1 MKATTKNNLV
11 LQSIIT
17 NNKGT
22 FTYKLIDWIPVKKL
36 NWNALS
42 CNTNAIELL
51 AEKVSRAAYLL
62 ELCTQK
68 MRSIE
73 SDIQQIIGT

>member
-1 MKATTKNNLV
+1 MDNDNISYEQAYSELEA
-11 LQSIIT
+11 II
-17 NNKGT
+17 NQ
-22 FTYKLIDWIPVKKL
+22 LESD
-36 NWNALS
+36 ALS
-42 CNTNAIELL
+42 IELL

-73 SDIQQIIGT
+73 SDIQQIIGTS

>member
-1 MKATTKNNLV
+1 MENDNISYEKAYSELEA
-11 LQSIIT
+11 II
-17 NNKGT
+17 NQ
-22 FTYKLIDWIPVKKL
+22 LESD
-36 NWNALS
+36 ALS
-42 CNTNAIELL
+42 IELL

-73 SDIQQIIGT
+73 SDIQQIIGSA

>member
-1 MKATTKNNLV
+1 MNTDNISYEKAYSELET
-11 LQSIIT
+11 IINQLESDT
-17 NNKGT
+17 
-22 FTYKLIDWIPVKKL
+22 I
-36 NWNALS
+36 S
-42 CNTNAIELL
+42 IELL

>member
-1 MKATTKNNLV
+1 MNTDNISYEKAYSELET
-11 LQSIIT
+11 II
-17 NNKGT
+17 NQ
-22 FTYKLIDWIPVKKL
+22 LESDE
-36 NWNALS
+36 LS
-42 CNTNAIELL
+42 IELL

-73 SDIQQIIGT
+73 ADIQQIIGTS

>member
-1 MKATTKNNLV
+1 MDNDNINYEKAYSELEA
-11 LQSIIT
+11 II
-17 NNKGT
+17 NQ
-22 FTYKLIDWIPVKKL
+22 LESD
-36 NWNALS
+36 ALS
-42 CNTNAIELL
+42 IELL

-73 SDIQQIIGT
+73 SDIQQIIGTS

>member
-1 MKATTKNNLV
+1 MDNDNISYEKAYSELEA
-11 LQSIIT
+11 II
-17 NNKGT
+17 NQ
-22 FTYKLIDWIPVKKL
+22 LESD
-36 NWNALS
+36 ALS
-42 CNTNAIELL
+42 IELL

-73 SDIQQIIGT
+73 SDIQQIIGTS

>member
-1 MKATTKNNLV
+1 MDNDNISYEKAYSELEA
-11 LQSIIT
+11 II
-17 NNKGT
+17 NQ
-22 FTYKLIDWIPVKKL
+22 LESD
-36 NWNALS
+36 ALS
-42 CNTNAIELL
+42 IELL

-73 SDIQQIIGT
+73 SDIQKIIGTS

>member
-1 MKATTKNNLV
+1 MDNDNISYEKAYSELEE
-11 LQSIIT
+11 II
-17 NNKGT
+17 NQ
-22 FTYKLIDWIPVKKL
+22 LESD
-36 NWNALS
+36 ALS
-42 CNTNAIELL
+42 IELL

-73 SDIQQIIGT
+73 ADIQQIIGTS

>member
-1 MKATTKNNLV
+1 MDNDNISYEKAYSELEA
-11 LQSIIT
+11 II
-17 NNKGT
+17 NQ
-22 FTYKLIDWIPVKKL
+22 LESD
-36 NWNALS
+36 ALS
-42 CNTNAIELL
+42 VELL

-73 SDIQQIIGT
+73 ADIQQIIGTS

>member
-1 MKATTKNNLV
+1 MDNDNISYEEAYSELEA
-11 LQSIIT
+11 II
-17 NNKGT
+17 NQ
-22 FTYKLIDWIPVKKL
+22 LESD
-36 NWNALS
+36 ALS
-42 CNTNAIELL
+42 IELL

-73 SDIQQIIGT
+73 DDIQQIIGTS

>member
-1 MKATTKNNLV
+1 MDNDNISYEKAYSELEA
-11 LQSIIT
+11 II
-17 NNKGT
+17 NQ
-22 FTYKLIDWIPVKKL
+22 LESD
-36 NWNALS
+36 ALS
-42 CNTNAIELL
+42 IELL

-73 SDIQQIIGT
+73 ADIQQIIGTS